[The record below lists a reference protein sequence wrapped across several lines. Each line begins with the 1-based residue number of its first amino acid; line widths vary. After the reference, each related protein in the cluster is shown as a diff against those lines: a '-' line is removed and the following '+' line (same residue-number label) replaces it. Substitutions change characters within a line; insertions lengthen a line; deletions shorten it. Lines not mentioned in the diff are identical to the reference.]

1 MNMKLCLFMVHNF
14 SIDIIAELLINT
26 EVCKTCISI
35 GLNILTLWKTWEQD
49 LYNSER
55 GNYRHE
61 FWIFMDEL
69 GFQFW
74 THGMV
79 KDRPAPGSQNPPY
92 IWHMAALSRLSHLI
106 LFSHFANHSRKVVA
120 QELLLIPIF
129 VLKWYSAT
137 TCILYDILIICNWLY
152 VFLTFFSTICMILWL
167 SF

>member
-1 MNMKLCLFMVHNF
+1 MYIYWFKNTHPMENMG
-14 SIDIIAELLINT
+14 A
-26 EVCKTCISI
+26 
-35 GLNILTLWKTWEQD
+35 WEQD

-152 VFLTFFSTICMILWL
+152 VFLTFFFYNLYDLMIKFLRYY
-167 SF
+167 SFCNLKDKQKDIQNNINMLLV

>member
-1 MNMKLCLFMVHNF
+1 MYIYWFKYTHPMENMG
-14 SIDIIAELLINT
+14 A
-26 EVCKTCISI
+26 
-35 GLNILTLWKTWEQD
+35 WEQD

-74 THGMV
+74 THGML

-120 QELLLIPIF
+120 RELLLIPIF

>member
-1 MNMKLCLFMVHNF
+1 MQYMYIYWFKYTHPMENMR
-14 SIDIIAELLINT
+14 A
-26 EVCKTCISI
+26 
-35 GLNILTLWKTWEQD
+35 WEQD

-106 LFSHFANHSRKVVA
+106 LFSHFANHFLKVVA

-152 VFLTFFSTICMILWL
+152 MYVFLTFFSTICMILWL

>member
-1 MNMKLCLFMVHNF
+1 
-14 SIDIIAELLINT
+14 
-26 EVCKTCISI
+26 
-35 GLNILTLWKTWEQD
+35 
-49 LYNSER
+49 
-55 GNYRHE
+55 
-61 FWIFMDEL
+61 MDEL

-167 SF
+167 SFQDITVFAIWKINRRIYRITSICSLYNQGHKKNSTRGL